1 MEMEEQEKKEKK
13 KSGAPKG
20 NANAWKYGF
29 YSKDLN
35 HIEKM
40 EFKNASGIEGI
51 DEEIALL
58 RVEIKKAIS
67 GSDGKNLLLLVK
79 AAAALDKLVRTRYQI
94 TSAQN
99 RGLKDA
105 VATVVKDFL
114 IPMGVNIGSAFFTKK
129 IN

>member
-13 KSGAPKG
+13 KGGQKG
-20 NANAWKYGF
+20 NSNAYKHGF
-29 YSKDLN
+29 YSKDLD
-35 HIEKM
+35 HLEKIEYR
-40 EFKNASGIEGI
+40 NASGIEGI

-58 RVEIKKAIS
+58 RLEIKKAIT
-67 GSDGKNLLLLVK
+67 GSDARNLLLLVK

-94 TSAQN
+94 TSTQN

-129 IN
+129 MT